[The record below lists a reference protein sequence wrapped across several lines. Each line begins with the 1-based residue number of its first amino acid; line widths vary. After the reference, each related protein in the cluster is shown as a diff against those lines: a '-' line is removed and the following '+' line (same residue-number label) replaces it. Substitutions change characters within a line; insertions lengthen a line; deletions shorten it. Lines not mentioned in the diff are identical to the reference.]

1 MSEKN
6 LDRILDQAI
15 DEIARDRM
23 DPAAEQSATEQ
34 VWARLSQEV
43 ADEPVDPKI
52 LGHADFQA
60 LIPAFIKGELS
71 GAKSMLLQDHVGE
84 CVPCR
89 RALKEV
95 RLGERRRPAATTRAP
110 RSAAAV
116 WGWRVAA
123 AAIVVVALIG
133 LDIQTDI
140 FSIQAEGLIQ
150 IERVRGKVFRVTDQ
164 GTEPVNEGD
173 QLSFDQVKAL
183 RTGKDSNLMFRMSD
197 DSVVEVDERAEL
209 AVYNKKKF
217 WQRGRGNGLIELDRG
232 SIIVEASPRGAGNL
246 FVETGDAEVAVTG
259 TVFAVN
265 SGVKG
270 SRVSVIEGSVEV
282 EHRRNRDSL
291 RPGQQVT
298 TGTLLGRT
306 TIEDEISW
314 SQNKL
319 RHLSLLAEA
328 TRAAREIELALD
340 WPGLRYDTTLLDLAP
355 ADTVV
360 YIAIPNIAEQ
370 IGQGY
375 DMLQTKISEN
385 ELLSDWWNDEMSGTE
400 AETSIANV
408 IEEMRAYGA
417 ALGDEVVLAL
427 PQRNGEVSEPV
438 IMAELRDSQGFNAMV
453 RADIEEHGSSKV
465 TLIEELPQAALTTHV
480 SGADHMVLW
489 NRGDILIAAP
499 GMQRLT
505 EVAAGLDA
513 GRSAFHG
520 SDFHNKLS
528 QLYSD
533 GADWII
539 AVDLSTL
546 IPQNQQELETLGLA
560 DLQHIIGERKVKGD
574 VTENRLVVT
583 FDQPRQG
590 LASWL
595 AEPAPMGSLDFV
607 SGNASF
613 AAAFL
618 MRDPSLVVEELFAMA
633 GATSGSFDNGLAE
646 FEAETG
652 INLQDDFLAAL
663 GGEFAV
669 AFDGPIVPIPSWKMV
684 LEVYDAGRLQATL
697 NRMVELINEQA
708 AQAGIGIKGL
718 EMREHGGGANT
729 FYEIAS
735 LDVGLS
741 VHYTYVDGYLVA
753 GSSRGLINRALANR
767 RNGITL
773 INSGRFR
780 NALPADAQVHF
791 SAVVYQDLG
800 SVLGP
805 LARTLGAMTQ
815 NFSQD
820 QQAILGQ
827 FAEEVEPSVTLAYG
841 ELDRIV
847 FVNTQ
852 QGGILSS
859 TLGSFL
865 RFNSLVGMQELLSHA
880 ANELG
885 G

>member
-15 DEIARDRM
+15 DEIAQDRM
-23 DPAAEQSATEQ
+23 DPAAEKMAADQ

-43 ADEPVDPKI
+43 VPAEPADQKI
-52 LGHADFQA
+52 LGHEDFEA
-60 LIPAFIKGELS
+60 LVPAFVKGELS
-71 GAKSMLLQDHVGE
+71 SAKAMLFQDHVGE

-89 RALKEV
+89 RALKNA
-95 RLGERRRPAATTRAP
+95 RTSGGRKPAVASRAP

-133 LDIQTDI
+133 LDIQTDL
-140 FSIQAEGLIQ
+140 FTIQAEGLIQ
-150 IERVRGKVFRVTDQ
+150 IERVEGKVFQVTDK
-164 GTEPVNEGD
+164 GTQPVHEGD
-173 QLSFDQVKAL
+173 LLSFDQVKAL
-183 RTGKDSNLMFRMSD
+183 RTGKDSNAMFRMSD
-197 DSVVEVDERAEL
+197 DSVVEVDERTEL
-209 AVYNKKKF
+209 AIYNKKKF
-217 WQRGRGNGLIELDRG
+217 WQRGRGDGLIDLDRG
-232 SIIVEASPRGAGNL
+232 SIIVEASQQGSGHL
-246 FVETGDAEVAVTG
+246 FVETDDAEVAVTG

-282 EHRRNRDSL
+282 DHGKNHDRL
-291 RPGQQVT
+291 KPGQQST
-298 TGTLLGRT
+298 TTTLLGHT
-306 TIEDEISW
+306 TIKDEIAW

-340 WPGLRYDTTLLDLAP
+340 WPGLRYETTLLDLTP

-360 YIAIPNIAEQ
+360 YIAIPNISEQ
-370 IGQGY
+370 LGEGY
-375 DMLQTKISEN
+375 EMLQSKISDN
-385 ELLSDWWNDEMSGTE
+385 ELLSNWWTDEMSGTE
-400 AETSIANV
+400 AETTIATFM
-408 IEEMRAYGA
+408 EDLRAYGA
-417 ALGDEVVLAL
+417 SLGDEVVLAL
-427 PQRNGEVSEPV
+427 PQRDGNVSEPV
-438 IMAELRDSQGFNAMV
+438 ILAELRDPAAFNAMV
-453 RADIEEHGSSKV
+453 RADIEEHGANIV
-465 TLIEELPQAALTTHV
+465 LIEGDTLPVATD
-480 SGADHMVLW
+480 SGSQMVLW
-489 NRGDILIAAP
+489 NRGDILLAAD
-499 GMQRLT
+499 GVGRLT
-505 EVAAGLDA
+505 EIAAGMNT

-520 SDFHNKLS
+520 SNFHSKLE
-528 QLYSD
+528 QLYRD
-533 GADWII
+533 GAEWII
-539 AVDLSTL
+539 AADLSTL
-546 IPQNQQELETLGLA
+546 IPDNEQELETLGLA
-560 DLQHIIGERKVKGD
+560 DLQHIIGERKSKGD
-574 VTENRLVVT
+574 QTENRLVVT

-607 SGNASF
+607 SGNATF

-618 MRDPSLVVEELFAMA
+618 MRDPSLVVEELFTMA
-633 GATSGSFDNGLAE
+633 GSTSGSFGNGLEA

-663 GGEFAV
+663 GGEFAI
-669 AFDGPIVPIPSWKMV
+669 AFDGPIVPVPSWKLI
-684 LEVYDAGRLQATL
+684 LEVYDSERLQATL
-697 NRMVELINEQA
+697 TQMVELINEQA
-708 AQAGIGIKGL
+708 AEAGIGVKGL
-718 EMREHGGGANT
+718 EMRVHGGGHAA

-741 VHYTYVDGYLVA
+741 VHYTYVDGYMVA
-753 GSSRGLINRALANR
+753 GSSKGLINRALANR

-773 INSGRFR
+773 VNSGRFQA
-780 NALPADAQVHF
+780 ALPADAEVHF
-791 SAVVYQDLG
+791 SAMVYQDLG

-820 QQAILGQ
+820 QQSILGQ
-827 FAEEVEPSVTLAYG
+827 FAEEVDPSVTLAYG

-865 RFNSLVGMQELLSHA
+865 RFNSLTGMQELLTQA
-880 ANELG
+880 AGELG

>member
-15 DEIARDRM
+15 DEIAQARINPAEEQAAADR
-23 DPAAEQSATEQ
+23 
-34 VWARLSQEV
+34 VWARLSEELV
-43 ADEPVDPKI
+43 DEQPADPKI
-52 LGHADFQA
+52 LGHEDFQA

-71 GAKSMLLQDHVGE
+71 DAKAMLLQDHVGE

-89 RALKEV
+89 RALKEA
-95 RLGERRRPAATTRAP
+95 RLGKRRTPVAIPRVP
-110 RSAAAV
+110 RSTAAV

-123 AAIVVVALIG
+123 AAIVIVALIG
-133 LDIQTDI
+133 LDIQTDL

-150 IERVRGKVFRVTDQ
+150 IERVEGKVFQVTEQ
-164 GTEPVNEGD
+164 GTEPVREGD
-173 QLSFDQVKAL
+173 KLSFDQVKAL
-183 RTGKDSNLMFRMSD
+183 RTGKDSNVMFRMSD
-197 DSVVEVDERAEL
+197 DSLVEVDERAEL

-217 WQRGRGNGLIELDRG
+217 WQRGRGDGLIELDRG
-232 SIIVEASPRGAGNL
+232 SMIVEASPQGAGNL
-246 FVETGDAEVAVTG
+246 FVETADAEVAVTG

-270 SRVSVIEGSVEV
+270 SRVSVIEGSVDV
-282 EHRRNRDSL
+282 AHGRQRDSL
-291 RPGQQVT
+291 RPGQQAT

-306 TIEDEISW
+306 SIEDEISW

-319 RHLSLLAEA
+319 RHLTLLAEA

-375 DMLQTKISEN
+375 DMLQDKISEN
-385 ELLSDWWNDEMSGTE
+385 DLLSDWWTDEIAGTE

-417 ALGDEVVLAL
+417 ALGDEIVLAL
-427 PQRNGEVSEPV
+427 PQRDGEVSEPV
-438 IMAELRDSQGFNAMV
+438 IMAELRDPQGFNAMV
-453 RADIEEHGSSKV
+453 QADIREHGTDKV
-465 TLIEELPQAALTTHV
+465 TLIEELPQAALTTAS
-480 SGADHMVLW
+480 SGPDHMVLW
-489 NRGDILIAAP
+489 NRGDILVAAP
-499 GMQRLT
+499 GMQRLN
-505 EVAAGLDA
+505 EIASGLEA
-513 GRSAFHG
+513 GRSPFHG
-520 SDFHNKLS
+520 STFHDKLS
-528 QLYSD
+528 QLYND
-533 GADWII
+533 GADWIV
-539 AVDLSTL
+539 AADLSTL
-546 IPQNQQELETLGLA
+546 IPSNQQELETLGLA
-560 DLQHIIGERKVKGD
+560 DLQHIIGERKAKGD

-618 MRDPSLVVEELFAMA
+618 MRDPSLVVQELFAMA
-633 GATSGSFDNGLAE
+633 GATSGSFDNGLDE

-652 INLQDDFLAAL
+652 IDLQDDFLAAL

-669 AFDGPIVPIPSWKMV
+669 AFDGPIVPVPSWKLI

-697 NRMVELINEQA
+697 GQMVDLINEQA
-708 AQAGIGIKGL
+708 AQAGMNLKGL
-718 EMREHGGGANT
+718 EMREHPGRQP

-773 INSGRFR
+773 VNSGRFQ
-780 NALPADAQVHF
+780 NALPADAEVHF

-827 FAEEVEPSVTLAYG
+827 FAGDVDPSVTLAYG
-841 ELDRIV
+841 EPDRIV

-880 ANELG
+880 ADELG